1 MSQALITDVH
11 LETLR
16 STGFVVVQD
25 VLTEDEVRRAREA
38 VFRHLP
44 SAEDYE
50 ASPGRFAWLRDD
62 EWAGSRNFPFPEV
75 EANLVAV
82 HPQLIDAAT
91 RFLGTDQIILNKGNV
106 WGKYAGAAHYE
117 QVLHYDYPNH
127 TLVVPRQDAGFSQV
141 CGFVY
146 LTDVTEELGATRI
159 VPRPAAAK
167 IDVAYDEAAGGFFA
181 STHPS
186 ASDYPELYDAE
197 EAATGTAGSILL
209 FTPDIYHR
217 AGRVTASTGMRLTI
231 GFAFSARRPWLGFQ
245 SWPRFGEDREMI
257 DFLVA
262 CTPRQREVLGF
273 PAIGDPYWTDETL
286 AGVASRFPGMDLS
299 PYALRSIQ

>member
-1 MSQALITDVH
+1 MSQSLIADAHLDALRVN
-11 LETLR
+11 
-16 STGFVVVQD
+16 GWVVAPD
-25 VLTEDEVRRAREA
+25 VLTEDEVRVARDA
-38 VFRHLP
+38 VLRHLP

-50 ASPGRFAWLRDD
+50 AFPNRFKWLRDD
-62 EWAGSRNFPFPEV
+62 EWAGFWHFPFPEV

-82 HPQLIDAAT
+82 HPQLLDAAT
-91 RFLGTDQIILNKGNV
+91 RFLETDQIILNKGGV

-127 TLVVPRQDAGFSQV
+127 TLVVPRQEAGYSQV

-146 LTDVTEELGATRI
+146 LTDVTEALGATRI
-159 VPRPAAAK
+159 APRAVAAK
-167 IDVAYDEAAGGFFA
+167 MDVVSGEGGFFA

-186 ASDYPELYDAE
+186 ESEYPALYAGE
-197 EAATGTAGSILL
+197 ESATGTAGSVLL
-209 FTPDIYHR
+209 FTPDVYHR
-217 AGRVTASTGMRLTI
+217 AGRVSASSGVRLTV
-231 GFAFSARRPWLGFQ
+231 GFAFSSRQPWLGFQ
-245 SWPRFGEDREMI
+245 SWPRFGEHPEMV

-286 AGVASRFPGMDLS
+286 AGVALRYPTMDLS
-299 PYALRSIQ
+299 PYARPPG